1 MARKSEFGRAKASEI
16 EPFFDLLAQMEALLS
31 TADLEWPENMRADA
45 RRRLNRLVRALRNG
59 SKNREWG

>member
-1 MARKSEFGRAKASEI
+1 VSN
-16 EPFFDLLAQMEALLS
+16 
-31 TADLEWPENMRADA
+31 ADLDWPEDMRADA